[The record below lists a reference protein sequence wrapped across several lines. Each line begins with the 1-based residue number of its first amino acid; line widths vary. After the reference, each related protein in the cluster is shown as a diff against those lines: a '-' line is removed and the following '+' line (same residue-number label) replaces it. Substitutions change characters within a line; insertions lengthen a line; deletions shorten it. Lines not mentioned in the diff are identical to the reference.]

1 MPMDYAF
8 DARQFEPVQSV
19 GTSHPPGKYPFTI
32 SNTSIEPTKDNTGG
46 MFVVA
51 FTTPQGMIS
60 KRYNLW
66 NNSPKAVEI
75 AHKELSALCHATGV
89 FQLTFKDDGAALRN
103 AQGMIEVDWQKGNEP
118 TAEKPHGGY
127 TEVKKVLDRNGNEP
141 GKAPAAAPQ
150 TVSATGGGWGNQG
163 QQAQPGWQNGPAPV
177 QQGQPQQQA
186 PQQQPSNA
194 GWQPGPTQ
202 GQAPAQE
209 KPPWAR

>member
-1 MPMDYAF
+1 
-8 DARQFEPVQSV
+8 
-19 GTSHPPGKYPFTI
+19 
-32 SNTSIEPTKDNTGG
+32 

-75 AHKELSALCHATGV
+75 AHKELSALCHATGI

-103 AQGMIEVDWQKGNEP
+103 AQGVIEIDWQKGNEP
-118 TAEKPHGGY
+118 TAEKPGGGY

-141 GKAPAAAPQ
+141 GKAPVAAPQ
-150 TVSATGGGWGNQG
+150 TQGWGNA
-163 QQAQPGWQNGPAPV
+163 QQAPAQQAPQQTQPAANSGGWQNGPAPV
-177 QQGQPQQQA
+177 QQVQPQQQ
-186 PQQQPSNA
+186 QPTNTS
-194 GWQPGPTQ
+194 WQPGPTQ
-202 GQAPAQE
+202 GQTPVGE